1 MSRWPL
7 LLGVVVLVVLTLTR
21 VSELTDPVRTSAKA
35 VLRSTT
41 SVRLTGSVDC
51 GRGSPI
57 CRYYFRWGAHGA
69 YQHRSPLSRSRGSA
83 HGDLSTV
90 LVTSLRPGTPYRFQ
104 ICVVRSGGGADCAGP
119 EGLASGAF
127 TTAGCDLFASPSGS
141 DHASGQVASPL
152 LTVAALDG
160 ALSAGQTGCLES
172 GSYGST
178 SAVHRLTNSGSSGA
192 QITITSA
199 PGETPKIVGLVEL
212 EGSYTTLSGLEI
224 DGSNNAYNA
233 VRSGTSCPAPVSN
246 GLEIDGHNDTFQYN
260 NFYQSIPS
268 LRGNGIGIGWNGQ
281 ANNTVIR
288 FNRIHDLGQ
297 CQAYDQMIYLAH
309 GNNAQIYDNWMWN
322 DPHGWG
328 VQVYPAASGAHIY
341 NNVIDAAGSGF
352 VIAGDTTVQ
361 NNVIDHNIVMNST
374 GLTHAGLPQGVGI
387 FNSGPVGTGNTF
399 TNNDVYNTPGGIANA
414 DHVTINNNTT
424 TAPNLVD
431 AQNHDYRTT
440 TTSPSL
446 LTTSHLWD
454 GNLGAR
460 STDSIDR
467 RTRR

>member
-1 MSRWPL
+1 M
-7 LLGVVVLVVLTLTR
+7 T
-21 VSELTDPVRTSAKA
+21 
-35 VLRSTT
+35 
-41 SVRLTGSVDC
+41 C
-51 GRGSPI
+51 Y
-57 CRYYFRWGAHGA
+57 CRR
-69 YQHRSPLSRSRGSA
+69 
-83 HGDLSTV
+83 TV
-90 LVTSLRPGTPYRFQ
+90 LALLVLAGLMAGGVAAAPASAAGT
-104 ICVVRSGGGADCAGP
+104 
-119 EGLASGAF
+119 
-127 TTAGCDLFASPSGS
+127 GCDLFASPSGS
-141 DHASGQVASPL
+141 DRANGRAGSPL
-152 LTVAALDG
+152 ASVAGLDG
-160 ALSAGQTGCLES
+160 ALSPGQTGCLES

-178 SAVHRLTNSGSSGA
+178 SAVHRLTNSGSSGG

-199 PGETPKIVGLVEL
+199 PGETPKIVGLLEL

-246 GLEIDGHNDTFQYN
+246 GLEIDGHNNTFQYN

-297 CQAYDQMIYLAH
+297 CQDYDQMIYLAH

-328 VQVYPAASGAHIY
+328 VQVYPAAAGAHIY
-341 NNVIDAAGSGF
+341 NNVIDGAGSGF
-352 VIAGDTTVQ
+352 VIAGDSSVQ
-361 NNVIDHNIVMNST
+361 NNVIDQNIVMNST

-387 FNSGPVGTGNTF
+387 STSGAIGSGNAF
-399 TNNDVYNTPGGIANA
+399 TNNDIYNNRGGIANA

-440 TTSPSL
+440 TTSP
-446 LTTSHLWD
+446 HADWNLWN
-454 GNLGAR
+454 GNLGSVAAR
-460 STDSIDR
+460 PARARIASHSHSPRSRFSVTTHAERVSRHHLRHHHIAR
-467 RTRR
+467 RAAHQHS